1 VAGFTV
7 RSLRQTFTRA
17 LFAGDPEAAE
27 RAVREAMDAGLT
39 AAEIDVE
46 LIAPAL
52 FMVGDKWAT
61 GEISVAD
68 EHLAS
73 EIALR
78 VLALQRERIRAQRRR
93 RGRRVLLLA
102 PQGERHV
109 IGLNMACDLLYAA
122 GYDTRMLGADVP
134 LTDIAPAVSRLAPDV
149 IALTAT
155 MPDSAERLDAAID
168 YLSTGGAARHIPVVL
183 GGAAVSFEVAATW
196 NAAVCR
202 DVSTVVETVD
212 GLAQRA
218 PLN

>member
-1 VAGFTV
+1 VVGSA
-7 RSLRQTFTRA
+7 RHLRQTFTRA

-27 RAVREAMDAGLT
+27 RAVSEAMDAGLT
-39 AAEIDVE
+39 AAEIDIE

-52 FMVGDKWAT
+52 FMIGDKWAT

-78 VLALQRERIRAQRRR
+78 VLALQRERFRAQRRR

-109 IGLNMACDLLYAA
+109 IGLNMAGDLLYTA

-134 LTDIAPAVSRLAPDV
+134 LSDIAPAVARLDPDI

-168 YLSTGGAARHIPVVL
+168 YLSASERHIPVVL

-212 GLAQRA
+212 ALSERA
-218 PLN
+218 RLN

>member
-1 VAGFTV
+1 L
-7 RSLRQTFTRA
+7 LRLRRTFTQA
-17 LFAGDPEAAE
+17 LFAGDAEAAE
-27 RAVREAMDAGLT
+27 RAVSEAMDAGLS
-39 AAEIDVE
+39 AAEIDIE

-52 FMVGDKWAT
+52 FLIGDKWAI

-78 VLALQRERIRAQRRR
+78 VLALQRERRRAQRQR

-109 IGLNMACDLLYAA
+109 IGLNMASDLLLEA
-122 GYDTRMLGADVP
+122 GYDTRLLGADVP
-134 LTDIAPAVSRLAPDV
+134 LADIAMAAVRHDV
-149 IALTAT
+149 DIVAFTAT

-168 YLSTGGAARHIPVVL
+168 YLRSARPQTEVVL
-183 GGAAVSFEVAATW
+183 GGCAVSFELAATW
-196 NAAVCR
+196 NAAVCP
-202 DVSTVVETVD
+202 DVSSVVTTVD
-212 GLAQRA
+212 ALVHHA